1 MILSDDVP
9 EEAESLRSYHVQD
22 PAQTNS
28 KDLAR
33 RTAPGEVLSC
43 VGKVDQIQQNL
54 QNLLRKKRIIS
65 IPEDFG
71 QLAIEAKGT
80 TLHQIRLDLRDS
92 WEKELSKER
101 CAYTSTTSEN
111 CELGPL

>member
-22 PAQTNS
+22 PALTNS

-33 RTAPGEVLSC
+33 CTASSEVLSC
-43 VGKVDQIQQNL
+43 VGKVDQIHQNL
-54 QNLLRKKRIIS
+54 QNLLRKKRIVS

-71 QLAIEAKGT
+71 QLAIETKGNT
-80 TLHQIRLDLRDS
+80 RDMIRLDLRDS

-101 CAYTSTTSEN
+101 CAYKSTLTDN
-111 CELGPL
+111 RELGYL